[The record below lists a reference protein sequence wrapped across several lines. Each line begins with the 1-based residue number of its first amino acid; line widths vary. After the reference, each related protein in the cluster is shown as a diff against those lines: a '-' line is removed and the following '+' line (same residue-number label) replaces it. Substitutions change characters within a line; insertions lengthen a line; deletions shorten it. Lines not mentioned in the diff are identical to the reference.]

1 MTIRGIICA
10 VVELLF
16 LAVALGTGVR
26 ELLIVTVCLGA
37 VLIFSFLS
45 VLLAQLTIGTSV
57 SVNKNELCRGED
69 IEVALT
75 IKGVALLPV
84 IVFLRLTP
92 VGAKRSNKKA
102 RRRYAFSLAPSLHMR
117 REYGFTLTCMYKG
130 FFQAGV
136 NKLRI
141 RDIFGFFSLPLIR
154 SFKSPLR
161 FPVTVFPA
169 IHKIN
174 NENERD
180 AALGGYALTQIK
192 SAERGELLGDTREYL
207 YGDSLKRIH
216 WKQSVRT
223 GKLYTRQF
231 EVQENPM
238 VLIVLD
244 AACYEDDVQAVTDI
258 VCETAVSLAKYYIN
272 NNKSVH
278 LITVRNE
285 PDYENDDLWIKNGT
299 DIYALLNGLMSLSF
313 CKEESPLEL
322 WQLKNADFKS
332 VSTVCVIS
340 NNPSEALLKALDEII
355 WSGGGA
361 ICVIAQTQQEDADT
375 VENTVSGEG
384 LKPVIITK
392 SKDIGIKVGGVL

>member
-1 MTIRGIICA
+1 MTVRGIICA

-16 LAVALGTGVR
+16 LAVAFGTGVR

-45 VLLAQLTIGTSV
+45 ILFAQLTLGTSV
-57 SVNKNELCRGED
+57 SVNRNELCRGED
-69 IEVALT
+69 IEVILT
-75 IKGVALLPV
+75 IKGMALLPV
-84 IVFLRLTP
+84 IVFLKLTP
-92 VGAKRSNKKA
+92 MGAKRSNKRA
-102 RRRYAFSLAPSLHMR
+102 RRRYAFSLEPSLYMR
-117 REYGFTLTCMYKG
+117 REYDFTLTCMYKG
-130 FFQAGV
+130 FFHAGI

-154 SFKSPLR
+154 GFKSPLR

-169 IHKIN
+169 IHMIN
-174 NENERD
+174 NENERA

-192 SAERGELLGDTREYL
+192 SAEKGELLGDTREYL

-231 EVQENPM
+231 EVQENPK

-244 AACYEDDVQAVTDI
+244 AACCEDDVRAVTDI

-285 PDYENDDLWIKNGT
+285 SNYDNDDLWINNGT
-299 DIYALLNGLMSLSF
+299 DIYVLLNNLMSLSF
-313 CKEESPLEL
+313 CKEGKPLEP

-340 NNPSEALLKALDEII
+340 NNPSEALLKALDEIV
-355 WSGGGA
+355 WSGGVA
-361 ICVIAQTQQEDADT
+361 VCVVAQTQQENDDI
-375 VENTVSGEG
+375 VENTMSGEG

-392 SKDIGIKVGGVL
+392 PKDIGIKVGGAL